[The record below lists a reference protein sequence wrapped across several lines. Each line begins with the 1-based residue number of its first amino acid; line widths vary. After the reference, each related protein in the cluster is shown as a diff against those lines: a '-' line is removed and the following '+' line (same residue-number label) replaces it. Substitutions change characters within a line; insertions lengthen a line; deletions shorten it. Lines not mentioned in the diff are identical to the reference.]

1 MFKILLVDDDR
12 DFSKAVIAYLGRS
25 GYEMDYASTADE
37 AYDKIYAQVYD
48 LILSD
53 IMMPG
58 TDGFQFASHIR
69 AINRNIPLLFI
80 SALDD
85 ISSKHKGFQLGID
98 DYMVKPIEL
107 DELLMRIKAILRRSG
122 IAQSKR
128 LVIGDT
134 VLDREERSA
143 YVSGV
148 EISLTQREFDI
159 VFKLLSYPKK
169 IFSRQALMDEFW
181 DSETT
186 SSTRTVDVYV
196 TKLRDKFSLSKDF
209 EIQTVHGLGY
219 KAVIHK

>member
-159 VFKLLSYPKK
+159 VFNLLSYPKK

-196 TKLRDKFSLSKDF
+196 TKLRDKFSSSKDF

-219 KAVIHK
+219 KAVIL

>member
-85 ISSKHKGFQLGID
+85 ISL
-98 DYMVKPIEL
+98 
-107 DELLMRIKAILRRSG
+107 
-122 IAQSKR
+122 
-128 LVIGDT
+128 
-134 VLDREERSA
+134 
-143 YVSGV
+143 
-148 EISLTQREFDI
+148 SL
-159 VFKLLSYPKK
+159 
-169 IFSRQALMDEFW
+169 
-181 DSETT
+181 
-186 SSTRTVDVYV
+186 
-196 TKLRDKFSLSKDF
+196 
-209 EIQTVHGLGY
+209 
-219 KAVIHK
+219 IHI

>member
-25 GYEMDYASTADE
+25 GYELDYASTADE

-148 EISLTQREFDI
+148 EIYLTQREFDI

-196 TKLRDKFSLSKDF
+196 KKLRDKFSSSKDF

-219 KAVIHK
+219 KAVIL

>member
-37 AYDKIYAQVYD
+37 AYDKIYAQIYD

-128 LVIGDT
+128 LVICDT

-143 YVSGV
+143 YDSGV

-196 TKLRDKFSLSKDF
+196 TKLRDKLSSSKDL

-219 KAVIHK
+219 KAVIL

>member
-134 VLDREERSA
+134 VLDREERSD

-196 TKLRDKFSLSKDF
+196 TKLRDKFSSSKDF

-219 KAVIHK
+219 KAVIL

>member
-148 EISLTQREFDI
+148 EISLTQREFDV

-196 TKLRDKFSLSKDF
+196 TKLRDKFSSSKDF

-219 KAVIHK
+219 KAVIL

>member
-196 TKLRDKFSLSKDF
+196 TKLRDKFSSSKDF
-209 EIQTVHGLGY
+209 EIQTAHGLGY
-219 KAVIHK
+219 KAVIL

>member
-25 GYEMDYASTADE
+25 GYELDYASTADE
-37 AYDKIYAQVYD
+37 AYDKIYAQVND

-148 EISLTQREFDI
+148 EIYLTQREFDI

-196 TKLRDKFSLSKDF
+196 TKLRDKFSSSKDF

-219 KAVIHK
+219 KAVIL

>member
-98 DYMVKPIEL
+98 DYMVKHIEL

-196 TKLRDKFSLSKDF
+196 TKLRDKFSSSKDF

-219 KAVIHK
+219 KAVIL

>member
-98 DYMVKPIEL
+98 DHMVKPIEL

-196 TKLRDKFSLSKDF
+196 TKLRDKFSSSKDF

-219 KAVIHK
+219 KAVIL

>member
-1 MFKILLVDDDR
+1 MYKILLVDDDR

-196 TKLRDKFSLSKDF
+196 TKLRDKFSSSKDF

-219 KAVIHK
+219 KAVIL

>member
-58 TDGFQFASHIR
+58 TDGFQFASQIR

-196 TKLRDKFSLSKDF
+196 TKLRDKFSSSKDF

-219 KAVIHK
+219 KAVIL

>member
-1 MFKILLVDDDR
+1 MFKILLVDDDK

-196 TKLRDKFSLSKDF
+196 TKLRDKFSSSKDF

-219 KAVIHK
+219 KAVIL

>member
-196 TKLRDKFSLSKDF
+196 TKLREKFSSSKDF

-219 KAVIHK
+219 KAVIL

>member
-128 LVIGDT
+128 LVIGNT

-196 TKLRDKFSLSKDF
+196 TKLRDKFSSSKDF

-219 KAVIHK
+219 KAVIL

>member
-25 GYEMDYASTADE
+25 GYEMDYAYTADE

-196 TKLRDKFSLSKDF
+196 TKLRDKFSSSKDF

-219 KAVIHK
+219 KAVIL

>member
-143 YVSGV
+143 YVDGV
-148 EISLTQREFDI
+148 EISLTPREFDI

-169 IFSRQALMDEFW
+169 TFSRQAIMDEFW

-219 KAVIHK
+219 KAVLL

>member
-196 TKLRDKFSLSKDF
+196 TKLRDKFSSSKDF

-219 KAVIHK
+219 KAVIL

>member
-148 EISLTQREFDI
+148 EISITQREFDI

-196 TKLRDKFSLSKDF
+196 TKLRDKFSSSKDF

-219 KAVIHK
+219 KAVIL

>member
-148 EISLTQREFDI
+148 EISRTQREFDI

-196 TKLRDKFSLSKDF
+196 TKLRDKFSSSKDF

-219 KAVIHK
+219 KAVIL

>member
-186 SSTRTVDVYV
+186 SSTRTMDVYV
-196 TKLRDKFSLSKDF
+196 TKLRDKFSSSKDF

-219 KAVIHK
+219 KAVIL

>member
-1 MFKILLVDDDR
+1 
-12 DFSKAVIAYLGRS
+12 
-25 GYEMDYASTADE
+25 MDYASTADE

-196 TKLRDKFSLSKDF
+196 TKLRDKFSSSKDF

-219 KAVIHK
+219 KAVIL

>member
-186 SSTRTVDVYV
+186 SSTRTGDVCV
-196 TKLRDKFSLSKDF
+196 TKLRDKLSSSN
-209 EIQTVHGLGY
+209 EL
-219 KAVIHK
+219 

>member
-196 TKLRDKFSLSKDF
+196 TKLRDKFSSSKDF

-219 KAVIHK
+219 QAVIL

>member
-85 ISSKHKGFQLGID
+85 ISSKYKGFQLGID

-196 TKLRDKFSLSKDF
+196 TKLRDKFSSSKDF

-219 KAVIHK
+219 KAVIL

>member
-148 EISLTQREFDI
+148 EISLTQRGFDI

-196 TKLRDKFSLSKDF
+196 TKLRDKFSSSKDF

-219 KAVIHK
+219 KAVIL

>member
-1 MFKILLVDDDR
+1 MFKILIVDDDR
-12 DFSKAVIAYLGRS
+12 DFSKALETYLSRS
-25 GYEMDYASTADE
+25 GYEVCYASSAEE
-37 AYDKIYAQVYD
+37 AYDAIYKNVFD
-48 LILSD
+48 LIISD

-58 TDGFQFASHIR
+58 TDGFQFATQIR
-69 AINRNIPLLFI
+69 SINYTIPLLFI

-85 ISSKHKGFQLGID
+85 IQSKHKGFQIGID
-98 DYMVKPIEL
+98 DYMVKPIEF
-107 DELLMRIKAILRRSG
+107 DELKMRIKAILRRTG

-128 LVIGDT
+128 LVIGST

-143 YVSGV
+143 YVDGV
-148 EISLTQREFDI
+148 EVVLTPREFDI

-169 IFSRQALMDEFW
+169 TFSRQALMDEFW

-196 TKLRDKFSLSKDF
+196 TKLRDKFSISKDF

-219 KAVIHK
+219 KAVLL

>member
-1 MFKILLVDDDR
+1 MFKILIVDDDR
-12 DFSKAVIAYLGRS
+12 DFSKAVETYLSRNGYDVCYAPSADIAY
-25 GYEMDYASTADE
+25 DA
-37 AYDKIYAQVYD
+37 IYKNVFD
-48 LILSD
+48 LIICD

-58 TDGFQFASHIR
+58 TDGFQFASQVR
-69 AINRNIPLLFI
+69 SVNPTIPLLFI

-85 ISSKHKGFQLGID
+85 IKSKHKGFQLGID

-196 TKLRDKFSLSKDF
+196 TKLRDKFSSSKDF

-219 KAVIHK
+219 KAVIL

>member
-85 ISSKHKGFQLGID
+85 SSSKHKGFQLGID

-196 TKLRDKFSLSKDF
+196 TKLRDKFSSSKDF

-219 KAVIHK
+219 KAVIL

>member
-98 DYMVKPIEL
+98 DYMVNPIEL

-196 TKLRDKFSLSKDF
+196 TKLRDKFSSSKDF

-219 KAVIHK
+219 KAVIL

>member
-107 DELLMRIKAILRRSG
+107 DELLLRIKAILRRSG

-196 TKLRDKFSLSKDF
+196 TKLRDKFSSSKDF

-219 KAVIHK
+219 KAVIL

>member
-196 TKLRDKFSLSKDF
+196 TKLRDKFSSSKDF

-219 KAVIHK
+219 KVVIL

>member
-181 DSETT
+181 ESETT

-196 TKLRDKFSLSKDF
+196 TKLRDKFSSSKDF

-219 KAVIHK
+219 KAVIL

>member
-12 DFSKAVIAYLGRS
+12 DFSKSVIAYLGRS

-122 IAQSKR
+122 I
-128 LVIGDT
+128 GDT

-143 YVSGV
+143 YVSGI

-196 TKLRDKFSLSKDF
+196 TKLRDKFSSSKDF

-219 KAVIHK
+219 KAVIL